1 MAEPGEQFEA
11 FVRLRGP
18 HLLRLAMLLTA
29 DAGAGEDLLQSV
41 LEKLYGQWIKSPP
54 DNPEAYTRAAL
65 VHAARRSWRPRQSQ
79 PETPVA
85 ELPDRASG
93 VGGDFALRDSLLVA
107 MGVLSARQRTVIALR
122 YFDGYSEVEV
132 AAIVG
137 SGVGAV
143 KTHAHRG
150 LRRLRDD
157 PALAAYLNSVK
168 EA

>member
-1 MAEPGEQFEA
+1 MAEADDQFDA

-18 HLLRLAMLLTA
+18 QLLRLAMLLTA

-41 LEKLYGQWIKSPP
+41 LEKLYGQWIKGSLG
-54 DNPEAYTRAAL
+54 NPEAYARTAL
-65 VHAARRSWRPRQSQ
+65 VHAARRSWRRRRSR

-85 ELPDRASG
+85 ELPERAAVSD
-93 VGGDFALRDSLLVA
+93 GDSALRDSLLMA
-107 MGVLSARQRTVIALR
+107 LGGLSTRQRAVIALR
-122 YFDGYSEVEV
+122 YFDGYSEAEV
-132 AAIVG
+132 AALVG

-168 EA
+168 ET